1 MTISTVLFDLDGTLL
16 DTLGDLAAAVNNA
29 LSGLSFPL
37 RTKEEVRS
45 FIGNGVPTL
54 LRRSLPCGVDGETHK
69 KAVGLFSEYY
79 MAHINDLTV
88 PYDGMRELLAC
99 LRQTGVNVGVVSNKK
114 DSALQLVCKEM
125 LCGLYDFAIG
135 PKNEAERKPDPS
147 MVLAAMNYF
156 GASAENTVYIGDTEV
171 DIAVAKNA
179 GIDCISALWGYR
191 SETELRAAGGKIFAK
206 SPSELREIILTL
218 RA

>member
-54 LRRSLPCGVDGETHK
+54 LKRSLPCGVDGETHK
-69 KAVGLFSEYY
+69 KAVELFSAYY

-88 PYDGMRELLAC
+88 PYVGMRELLGY
-99 LRQTGVNVGVVSNKK
+99 LRQRGINVGVVSNKK
-114 DSALQLVCKEM
+114 DSALQLVCKEL
-125 LCGLYDFAIG
+125 LCGLYDYAVG
-135 PKNEAERKPDPS
+135 PKSEAERKPAPS
-147 MVLAAMNYF
+147 MVLAAMDYF
-156 GASAENTVYIGDTEV
+156 GASADNTVYVGDTEV
-171 DIAVAKNA
+171 DIAVARNA

-206 SPSELREIILTL
+206 TPDELKEIILTL
-218 RA
+218 LP